1 MPYNVLHLTPHKN
14 MTKKYLRLSLLCGL
28 AAFTCHTAFAQ
39 PNYVEFSSDN
49 DSWGGSSMGTSHQ
62 NNNEY
67 WTEKTLTIPESALNG
82 VKQAR
87 LRVFMTLQDNSAAG
101 GKTANGLDEAFELV
115 VNGKPH
121 LFQNND
127 PALPS
132 RASSKVPLVWK
143 WHDFVIPVAELKPG
157 VNTFVFRKTPS
168 PKNDDFLYIGIDNS
182 ISKGQ
187 SRSSLNGGKSWTSE
201 LNTIKATGEYM
212 VRLLL
217 LNEVPQSQA
226 TWTPQRLNDP
236 QKLIGYQE
244 LNGNNLRFELDSYR
258 YDSGQPLRATLS
270 YQGTAPQLR
279 WFDENEKEIEAKTTT
294 ANGQLTSE
302 LLYKTA
308 AVSRLEVQGNVQ
320 QVRFDYALP
329 VGGGS
334 AHRIDMAPQVQ
345 APRGRAL
352 TRKPEAIVDVKGFTL
367 QNDTLAA
374 RFETSPRLKL
384 ASLRNEYLQKN
395 VLAHPQATRLF
406 LTEIEGKRYGAADW
420 TVEKVR
426 KISPT
431 QVAVDL
437 RLPSPAMQAQLTF
450 NITNEGL
457 RFGLQMTNASR
468 GTLSWKTA
476 FPHLGGLQ
484 LSEKTEDDYY
494 LFPLWGGAI
503 ANANVNL
510 KTYYGDES
518 AWWQMVSL
526 YSPTGGAGM
535 LLRNL
540 DESGLYKGVL
550 MRKNQR
556 AVAEGTLLRDI
567 RSPGTGGYMADDMG
581 WQQTLDA
588 APGIATTFEYLKFTR
603 EPGKSFSPPDALLQM
618 HSGDWQNAMQTYATW
633 ARKVWKWQP
642 FPTKLR
648 DVWNFQAAGWG
659 QSPAFR
665 DGKWRLDY
673 AKAPNDVIELMS
685 WWQWSKKGPWQTPM
699 DRLKEELGE
708 RFYQEYKSYWVVN
721 PATGQLEYPLN
732 RGDYDYNTDWG
743 GLPALRQNLQDM
755 RDRGV
760 VPMFYTDP
768 ILADDNTKLGQQ
780 YGAKYGVMNP
790 LWKPGGYASDKK
802 TPAGYVGSY
811 GGWCMCLD
819 TQWYQDFVVNLTA
832 RLVRDTGVDGIR
844 FDEFGHR
851 GYVCH
856 NPQHTHLF
864 AEPGHNAWMQ
874 AVTQA
879 TRRTQNVV
887 KKIKPDFVLTAE
899 FPGND
904 HLAAALDGS
913 INYESAQHVFPSFR
927 PVPLNVMR
935 FYFPEHKQYDLDTT
949 GRAKGLEWRFWNA
962 TGAAFSMHAHPPRYH
977 RILKENS
984 DAFDSRE
991 VTALAPSLAQG
1002 VYANRFVGGGKT
1014 ITLLYNARGF
1024 TVDQPLMAAPA
1035 KAGYHYFDLL
1045 NGKEIVPQNNV
1056 IGFKLR
1062 ADKVAAVA
1070 HLPQV
1075 LQVTKTNTG
1084 HTARLA
1090 RKVDNAKLI
1099 VCAADGTPL
1108 ETKEITGQEI
1118 AVANA
1123 QAAYVKL
1130 IQGEYL
1136 LDAASL

>member
-1 MPYNVLHLTPHKN
+1 MKI
-14 MTKKYLRLSLLCGL
+14 TKKFLRHSLYCGL
-28 AAFTCHTAFAQ
+28 TALTCHTAFAQ
-39 PNYVEFSSDN
+39 NTSPNYLELASDN
-49 DSWGGSSMGTSHQ
+49 DAWGGSSMGTSHQ
-62 NNNEY
+62 NNTEY
-67 WTEKTLTIPESALNG
+67 WTEKILTIPANALTG

-101 GKTANGLDEAFELV
+101 GKPANGLDEAFELV

-121 LFQNND
+121 RYQNND
-127 PALPS
+127 PALPA
-132 RASSKVPLVWK
+132 RASAKELLTWK
-143 WHDFVIPVAELKPG
+143 WHDFTIPVGDLKPG
-157 VNTFVFRKTPS
+157 ANSFIFRKMPS

-182 ISKGQ
+182 LSKGQ
-187 SRSSLNGGKSWTSE
+187 SRSSQNSGQSWSSE

-226 TWTPQRLNDP
+226 TWTPQRLDDSG
-236 QKLIGYQE
+236 KLIGYRE
-244 LNGNNLRFELDSYR
+244 AKGEALRFEVDSYR
-258 YDSGQPLRATLS
+258 FDSGQPLRVS
-270 YQGTAPQLR
+270 IDYQGTAPTLK
-279 WFDENEKEIEAKTTT
+279 WFDENDKEIEAKSS
-294 ANGQLTSE
+294 GSSDKLSSE
-302 LLYKTA
+302 LLHKTSA
-308 AVSRLEVQGNVQ
+308 ISRLEVQGTVQ

-329 VGGGS
+329 VGDGI
-334 AHRIDMAPQVQ
+334 AHRIDMAPRMQ
-345 APRGRAL
+345 APRGKAL
-352 TRKPEAIVDVKGFTL
+352 ARKPEATVDAKGFTL
-367 QNDTLAA
+367 QNGTLAA
-374 RFETSPRLKL
+374 RFETTPRLKL

-395 VLAHPQATRLF
+395 VLAHPQETRLF

-426 KISPT
+426 KVSPT

-437 RLPSPAMQAQLTF
+437 KLPTPAMSAQLTF
-450 NITNEGL
+450 NITPEGL
-457 RFGLQMTNASR
+457 RFGLKMTNASQAS
-468 GTLSWKTA
+468 LSWKTA

-484 LSEKTEDDYY
+484 LSENSDSDYY

-503 ANANVNL
+503 ANADVNL

-526 YSPTGGAGM
+526 YSPGGGAGM

-540 DESGLYKGVL
+540 DETGLYKGVL

-556 AVAEGTLLRDI
+556 TVAEGTLLRDV
-567 RSPGTGGYMADDMG
+567 RSPGTGGYMEPDMG

-588 APGIATTFEYLKFTR
+588 APGIATTFEYLKYTR

-618 HSGDWQNAMQTYATW
+618 HPGDWQNAMQTYAAW
-633 ARKVWKWQP
+633 ARRAWKWQP
-642 FPTKLR
+642 HPGKLR
-648 DVWNFQAAGWG
+648 DVWNMQAAGWG

-665 DGKWRLDY
+665 DGKWRMDY
-673 AKAPNDVIELMS
+673 VKEPSDIIELMS

-699 DRLKEELGE
+699 DKLEEELGE
-708 RFYQEYKSYWVVN
+708 RFFREYKSYWVVN

-732 RGDYDYNTDWG
+732 RGDYEYSTDWG
-743 GLPALRQNLQDM
+743 GLPALRQYLQDI
-755 RDRGV
+755 RDKGM
-760 VPMFYTDP
+760 VPTFYIDP

-790 LWKPGGYASDKK
+790 LWKPGGYSSEKK

-819 TQWYQDFVVNLTA
+819 NQWYQDFVVNLTA

-856 NPQHTHLF
+856 NPQHQHLF

-874 AVTQA
+874 AVTVA
-879 TRRTQNVV
+879 TRRTQDVV

-899 FPGND
+899 YPGYD
-904 HLAAALDGS
+904 YLAAALDGS
-913 INYESAQHVFPSFR
+913 VNYESAQHVFHNFR

-949 GRAKGLEWRFWNA
+949 GRAHGQQWRFWNA
-962 TGAAFSMHAHPPRYH
+962 TGASFSMHAHPPRYH

-984 DAFDSRE
+984 DAFDSRK
-991 VTALAPSLAQG
+991 VAALAPSLAQG
-1002 VYANRFVGGGKT
+1002 VYANRFAGGGKT

-1024 TVDQPLMAAPA
+1024 TVDEPLLAAPV

-1045 NGKEIVPQNNV
+1045 NGKEIAPQNNA
-1056 IGFKLR
+1056 IALKLR
-1062 ADKVAAVA
+1062 AADVAAIA
-1070 HLPQV
+1070 QLPKV
-1075 LQVTKTNTG
+1075 LTVNKNG
-1084 HTARLA
+1084 ANHTIRLA
-1090 RKVDNAKLI
+1090 RAVNNAKLI
-1099 VCAADGTPL
+1099 LCAADGTPL
-1108 ETKEITGQEI
+1108 EIKTISGQEVT
-1118 AVANA
+1118 VANA

-1130 IQGEYL
+1130 IQGKYL
-1136 LDAASL
+1136 VDAASL